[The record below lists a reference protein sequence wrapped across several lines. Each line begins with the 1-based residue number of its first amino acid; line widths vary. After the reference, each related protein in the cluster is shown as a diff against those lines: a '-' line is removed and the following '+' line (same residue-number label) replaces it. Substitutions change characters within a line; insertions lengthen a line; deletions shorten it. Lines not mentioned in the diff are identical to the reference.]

1 MADGTGTSLR
11 DEFRII
17 RPDGESRWIEFI
29 ARFERDSNGRA
40 VRMLGI
46 NVDISKRKKLEEDL
60 RQVAEELSESD
71 RRKDQFLAM
80 LAHELRNPLA
90 PIRNAV
96 EILRLMPGDIEA
108 VKSATSLMDRQIAQ
122 MVRLVD
128 DLLDVSRI
136 SRGKIELRLARVE
149 LISAMNEVI
158 DSVKPLV
165 AASEHELI
173 ASLPSQPLY
182 FVADPTR
189 LAQMVGNLLNNAC
202 KFTPRGGRISLHVER
217 DGEHAVFR
225 VADTGVGIPPEQLS
239 RIFEMFVQ
247 GDTSLERTQSGLGI
261 GLTLVKQLAEMHGGA
276 VEAKS
281 AGHGAGSEFIV
292 RLPMNDQPADD
303 SKVSSKPQRM
313 LMHYGRIL
321 VVDDN
326 RDSAESLARLLQVC
340 GNETLTAFDGLEALE
355 VGSEFRPNVVLLDL
369 GMPNLNGYD
378 TARRIRQQPWGQNAV
393 LIALTGW
400 GKDEDRRRSGEAGFD
415 SHVVKPVVVEQLDAL
430 LASLVSR

>member
-1 MADGTGTSLR
+1 
-11 DEFRII
+11 
-17 RPDGESRWIEFI
+17 
-29 ARFERDSNGRA
+29 
-40 VRMLGI
+40 
-46 NVDISKRKKLEEDL
+46 
-60 RQVAEELSESD
+60 
-71 RRKDQFLAM
+71 
-80 LAHELRNPLA
+80 
-90 PIRNAV
+90 
-96 EILRLMPGDIEA
+96 MPGDIEA
-108 VKSATSLMDRQIAQ
+108 VKSATTLMDRQIAQ

-165 AASEHELI
+165 ESSEHELI
-173 ASLPSQPLY
+173 AYLPSQPLY

-303 SKVSSKPQRM
+303 SNVSSKPQRM